1 MKLEIRHIAKLA
13 RLEISEQEAEQLA
26 RDIEA
31 ILQMA
36 GRLPENADAQT
47 GLEAG
52 CPAPLRR
59 DIRTPSASREALLAN
74 APEQRDGYLVVP
86 KTV

>member
-47 GLEAG
+47 GLEADR
-52 CPAPLRR
+52 PAPLRQ
-59 DIRTPSASREALLAN
+59 DIRTPSAYREALLAN